1 MEDSF
6 LHIGGIIVC
15 LILSAF
21 FSGSETA
28 FFSLSKI
35 QLKKIEKKK
44 SSGSKRVFKLLKS
57 PRKLL
62 ITILFGNTIV
72 NILAVSLAAIVTI
85 RLSDNIASGQY
96 KELMLLIE
104 VILMTVV
111 LLLVGEVTPKLLS
124 YSKAESMAEFSGAIL
139 NVMMIVL
146 YPIIK
151 LLEGISII
159 FARKEVTTNH
169 QSSHITT
176 EDIRNLISSKT
187 TYHSLDESEKKM
199 IANIIR
205 LPSTHASE
213 IMIPRVDI
221 VGVEINDE
229 IEEVK
234 QIISESGHSRIPVY
248 KGIIDNIVGFIYAK
262 DLIMNDHA
270 TSVQRLMRKPVFA
283 TENMSIQSLLNFF
296 KSSKIH
302 IAIVVDEYGG
312 TAGLISLEDI
322 LEEVFGEIM
331 DEHDNEL
338 PRKIKVSN
346 EEFILS
352 GMYSIA
358 EINAEFELNLDED
371 QYDNLAEFLYGE
383 FNRVPKKNERI
394 QYEGRAVFTVANIKK
409 NRINYVRMKLIGKKD
424 EE

>member
-6 LHIGGIIVC
+6 LHISGIIVC

-35 QLKKIEKKK
+35 QLKKIEKKN
-44 SSGSKRVFKLLKS
+44 SSGSKRVAKLLKT

-72 NILAVSLAAIVTI
+72 NIVAVSLAAMVTL
-85 RLSDNIASGQY
+85 RYSENIAGGQY
-96 KELMLLIE
+96 TELLLLLE
-104 VILMTVV
+104 VIVMTVI
-111 LLLVGEVTPKLLS
+111 LLLVGEVTPKLLAFT
-124 YSKAESMAEFSGAIL
+124 KAESMAEFSGIIL
-139 NVMMIVL
+139 NIMMIVL

-151 LLEGISII
+151 LLEWISII
-159 FARKEVTTNH
+159 FARKEVPIDH
-169 QSSHITT
+169 QSSRITS

-221 VGVEINDE
+221 VGIEINSD
-229 IEEVK
+229 ISEVK
-234 QIISESGHSRIPVY
+234 KVISESGHSRIPVY
-248 KGIIDNIVGFIYAK
+248 QGIIDNIVGFIYAK
-262 DLIMNDHA
+262 DLIMNDA
-270 TSVQRLMRKPVFA
+270 ASNVQRLMRKPVFA
-283 TENMSIQSLLNFF
+283 TENMSIQNLLNFF
-296 KSSKIH
+296 KASKIH

-312 TAGLISLEDI
+312 TAGLITLEDI

-338 PRKIKVSN
+338 PRKIKVSS
-346 EEFILS
+346 EEYILS
-352 GMYSIA
+352 GMYSIS
-358 EINAEFELNLDED
+358 ELNAEFDLDLDVD

-383 FNRVPKKNERI
+383 FNHVPKKNEKL
-394 QYEGRAVFTVANIKK
+394 QHGGRAIFTVANIKK
-409 NRINYVRMKLIGKKD
+409 NRINYVRLKLIGRKD

>member
-1 MEDSF
+1 MH
-6 LHIGGIIVC
+6 LAGIVLC

-35 QLKKIEKKK
+35 QLKKIEKK
-44 SSGSKRVFKLLKS
+44 GSAAGHRVFKLLQS

-72 NILAVSLAAIVTI
+72 NIVAVSLAAIVTI
-85 RLSDNIASGQY
+85 RISDGIAGGHY
-96 KELMLLIE
+96 KEVMLLLE
-104 VILMTVV
+104 VIVMTII
-111 LLLVGEVTPKLLS
+111 LLLVGEITPKLLS
-124 YSKAESMAEFSGAIL
+124 FSKAESIAEFSGFFL
-139 NVMMIVL
+139 NIMMIVL

-151 LLEGISII
+151 LLEWISII
-159 FARKEVTTNH
+159 FARKEVIRDHHN
-169 QSSHITT
+169 SHITS

-221 VGVEINDE
+221 IG
-229 IEEVK
+229 IELNTSIAELK
-234 QIISESGHSRIPVY
+234 RIIGESGHSRIPIY
-248 KGIIDNIVGFIYAK
+248 RGIIDDIVGFVYAK
-262 DLIMNDHA
+262 DLIMNDNV
-270 TSVQRLMRKPVFA
+270 TSIQRLMRKPVFA
-283 TENMSIQSLLNFF
+283 TENMSIQNLLNFF
-296 KSSKIH
+296 KASKIH

-312 TAGLISLEDI
+312 TAGLITLEDI

-352 GMYSIA
+352 GMYNIA
-358 EINAEFELNLDED
+358 ELNAEFGLDLDED
-371 QYDNLAEFLYGE
+371 QYDNLAEFLYDE
-383 FNRVPKKNERI
+383 FNHVPKKNEKLD
-394 QYEGRAVFTVANIKK
+394 YGRAIFTVANIKK
-409 NRINYVRMKLIGKKD
+409 NRINYVRMKLIEKKD

>member
-21 FSGSETA
+21 FSGSEIA

-44 SSGSKRVFKLLKS
+44 SSSSKRVFKLLKS

-72 NILAVSLAAIVTI
+72 NIVAVSLAAIVTI
-85 RLSDNIASGQY
+85 RISDGIAGGQY
-96 KELMLLIE
+96 KELMLLVE
-104 VILMTVV
+104 VVVMTVI

-124 YSKAESMAEFSGAIL
+124 FTKAESMAEFSGFIL
-139 NVMMIVL
+139 NILMIVL

-151 LLEGISII
+151 LLEWISII
-159 FARKEVTTNH
+159 FARKEVTTDH
-169 QSSHITT
+169 QSSRITS

-221 VGVEINDE
+221 VGVEINDD
-229 IEEVK
+229 IDEVK
-234 QIISESGHSRIPVY
+234 RIISESGHSRIPVY
-248 KGIIDNIVGFIYAK
+248 KNIIDNIVGFIYAK

-270 TSVQRLMRKPVFA
+270 NSIHKLMRKPVFA
-283 TENMSIQSLLNFF
+283 TENMSIQNLLNFF
-296 KSSKIH
+296 KAAKIH

-312 TAGLISLEDI
+312 TAGLITLEDI

-338 PRKIKVSN
+338 PRKIKVSS
-346 EEFILS
+346 EEYILS
-352 GMYSIA
+352 GMYGVA
-358 EINAEFELNLDED
+358 ELNAEFELDLDED

-394 QYEGRAVFTVANIKK
+394 QYGGKAIFTVANIKK
-409 NRINYVRMKLIGKKD
+409 NRINYVRMKLVEKKD